1 MKAVNLIPADQRSTA
16 RNVGKSG
23 GAVYGLLGVL
33 GIAVVGLASFSL
45 SSHQASERQAQAVAL
60 EAQAQAAQTQA
71 GALASYKEFAALAT
85 SRGKSVRDLA
95 QTREDWGRT
104 LEQMS
109 QIIPADVSLS
119 SVGMT
124 TSTATQGAGVALR
137 SAMANPA
144 VEMLGCA
151 PSQARVALLM
161 ARLRRIDGVVRVSV
175 STSDKS
181 ATAAATTQT
190 SDAQSS
196 ASDCTGGSDQH
207 PEFQMVAFLNQG
219 TVPTTATAATATATQ
234 SAVAVAKDTT
244 LGTTTTTT
252 TATPAAPATTP
263 TTTTTA
269 PAASG
274 S

>member
-23 GAVYGLLGVL
+23 GAVYALLGVL
-33 GIAVVGLASFSL
+33 GIAVIGLASFSL
-45 SSHQASERQAQAVAL
+45 SGRQATERQAQATVL
-60 EAQAQAAQTQA
+60 EAQAQTALTQA

-85 SRGKSVRDLA
+85 ARSTSVRDLA
-95 QTREDWGRT
+95 ATREDWGRT

-109 QIIPADVSLS
+109 QVIPSDVSLS
-119 SVGMT
+119 TVGLT
-124 TSTATQGAGVALR
+124 TSPSTQGAGVALR
-137 SAMANPA
+137 SAMVNPA
-144 VEMLGCA
+144 VELLGCA

-161 ARLRRIDGVVRVSV
+161 ARLRRIDGVVHVSV

-181 ATAAATTQT
+181 AAAAATTQT
-190 SDAQSS
+190 SDSESQAG
-196 ASDCTGGSDQH
+196 DCTGGSDQH
-207 PEFQMVAFLNQG
+207 PEFQMVAFLDQG
-219 TVPTTATAATATATQ
+219 KVPTVASTTALSSTQ

-244 LGTTTTTT
+244 LGTTTTTPT
-252 TATPAAPATTP
+252 PAATATPTATTP
-263 TTTTTA
+263 A